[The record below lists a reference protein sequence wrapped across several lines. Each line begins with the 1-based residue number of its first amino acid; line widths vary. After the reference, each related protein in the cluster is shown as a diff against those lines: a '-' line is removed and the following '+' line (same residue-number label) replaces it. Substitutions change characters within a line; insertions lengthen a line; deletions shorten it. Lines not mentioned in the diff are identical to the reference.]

1 MKRKPLFVIL
11 LILLISM
18 IFIWIFT
25 SKIKHDKNE
34 VNRTIIMD
42 KNGNKIDP
50 IQKVTGNLGK

>member
-1 MKRKPLFVIL
+1 MKRKSLFVIL
-11 LILLISM
+11 LILLVSM
-18 IFIWIFT
+18 IFIWLFT

>member
-1 MKRKPLFVIL
+1 
-11 LILLISM
+11 M